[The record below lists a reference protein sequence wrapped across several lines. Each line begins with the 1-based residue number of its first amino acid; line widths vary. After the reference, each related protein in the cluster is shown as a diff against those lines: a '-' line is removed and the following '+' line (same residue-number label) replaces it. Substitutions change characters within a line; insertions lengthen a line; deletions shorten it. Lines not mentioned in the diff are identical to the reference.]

1 MKINSKN
8 SISNY
13 YLKIIGLI
21 ILLIVISLILK
32 RENTILIVIFGIV
45 IVILLLFNKIYTQ
58 IEIDTDEVKIIYYQW
73 FCRLEN
79 KFEKS
84 KINVK
89 VNSKAAFRG
98 GEIYLLNIIKE
109 NKTILEIDE
118 RDGFCL
124 SDFEAV
130 EKYFL
135 K

>member
-1 MKINSKN
+1 
-8 SISNY
+8 
-13 YLKIIGLI
+13 
-21 ILLIVISLILK
+21 LIVISLILK
-32 RENTILIVIFGIV
+32 RENITLIAIFGTGIV
-45 IVILLLFNKIYTQ
+45 ILFLFSKIYTQ
-58 IEIDTDEVKIIYYQW
+58 IEINGNEFKIVYYQW
-73 FCRLEN
+73 FCRVEN
-79 KFEKS
+79 KFDKS

-89 VNSKAAFRG
+89 VNSKAVFKG

-124 SDFEAV
+124 SDFEEI